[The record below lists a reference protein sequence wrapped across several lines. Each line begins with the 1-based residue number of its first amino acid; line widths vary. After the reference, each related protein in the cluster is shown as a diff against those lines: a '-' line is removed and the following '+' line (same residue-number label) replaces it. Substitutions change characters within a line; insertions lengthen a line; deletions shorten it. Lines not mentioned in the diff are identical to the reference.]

1 MSETPARGPFPTRL
15 WLSSVLAILAIVAAG
30 IVFNRVEGG
39 AASAIAWRLMAAVI
53 VTACVAVAKVVA
65 GTRAAAVTGVVGT
78 AIAVVL
84 LIVLA

>member
-1 MSETPARGPFPTRL
+1 MSETPAKRPFPARL
-15 WLSSVLAILAIVAAG
+15 WLSSVLAILAIVVVG

-39 AASAIAWRLMAAVI
+39 AASPIAWRLVAAVI

-65 GTRAAAVTGVVGT
+65 GTRTAAATGLVGT

-84 LIVLA
+84 LILFA